1 MNFRNRPARVAAA
14 TGAVVVAG
22 AATMLAVAAGTA
34 SADEPGRCV
43 QNVNI
48 REEPDAQSRIVALCE
63 AGTKVQLGD
72 ERDGWVHIDEL
83 GGWASKDFV
92 KPDESSARSDSSSG
106 DHSDGADDGTRRATE
121 TAAAHPTATRPGA
134 ARTASG
140 SHSSG
145 SHESDSGDGERS
157 SGAGGADDAHSTAC
171 WADRQTD
178 RADAPGL
185 GRALAGLARPG
196 QEGRASRAATA
207 SQTRDASS
215 PFDPV
220 GSSASLPSAPSSQ
233 PALSRT
239 SNARP
244 SPTALTTS
252 RSAPFRASL
261 ARPWCRTSP
270 VSSPVS
276 AANPTTTW
284 PG

>member
-92 KPDESSARSDSSSG
+92 KPDESTARSDSSSG
-106 DHSDGADDGTRRATE
+106 DRSEGVDGHSSRDGDSSGSSDSDSSG
-121 TAAAHPTATRPGA
+121 
-134 ARTASG
+134 SG
-140 SHSSG
+140 SHGSGSPSSG

-157 SGAGGADDAHSTAC
+157 SGASGADDAHI
-171 WADRQTD
+171 D
-178 RADAPGL
+178 GL
-185 GRALAGLARPG
+185 LG
-196 QEGRASRAATA
+196 
-207 SQTRDASS
+207 
-215 PFDPV
+215 
-220 GSSASLPSAPSSQ
+220 
-233 PALSRT
+233 
-239 SNARP
+239 
-244 SPTALTTS
+244 
-252 RSAPFRASL
+252 
-261 ARPWCRTSP
+261 
-270 VSSPVS
+270 
-276 AANPTTTW
+276 
-284 PG
+284 